1 MIYPA
6 ISLFLRLGSPVII
19 RCKLFIFDRMQKT
32 FIVIFIML
40 LSSSSLFAQG
50 YKADLLLGANFSQV
64 DGDQL
69 GGYNKLGLN
78 IGIAISRPL
87 TKPWE
92 ASFEI
97 LYTQKGSKKVID
109 PDNITP
115 TLKIDY
121 HYVEVPLLARYKL
134 NKKIRFFGGPSI
146 GVNVFNQ
153 RDDNGI
159 VLKEKQLLKYEVAL
173 HLGGSYHLTDKLS
186 ADLRHSY
193 SLLSIRDFPIV
204 VNSPTWFG
212 RAGWYNRLFT
222 VGLRYNLG
230 E

>member
-1 MIYPA
+1 
-6 ISLFLRLGSPVII
+6 
-19 RCKLFIFDRMQKT
+19 MQKT
-32 FIVIFIML
+32 FILIFIML
-40 LSSSSLFAQG
+40 VSSATARAQG
-50 YKADLLLGANFSQV
+50 YGAELLLGANFSQV

-78 IGIAISRPL
+78 VGLAISRPL

-92 ASFEI
+92 SSFEI

-121 HYVEVPLLARYKL
+121 HYVEVPLLARY
-134 NKKIRFFGGPSI
+134 NFTDKIRFYGGPSI

-159 VLKEKQLLKYEVAL
+159 VLKEQQLLRYEVAL
-173 HLGGSYHLTDKLS
+173 HLGGSYHFSERIS

-193 SLLSIRDFPIV
+193 SLLTIRDFPIV

-222 VGLRYNLG
+222 VGLRYDLG
-230 E
+230 Q